1 MCLALRLDLDDSVG
15 LVALRRGGERVMPV
29 AGEDCGIAALRA
41 PFVLLEDRRG
51 AGQALLFADPVE
63 VIEASGPSGIAGAFA
78 RIEEGLARGLH
89 AAGFLS
95 YELGYAFEP
104 RLVGQLPVQRS
115 LPLLWFGLFEAP
127 RSVEPAGL
135 DLDFAA
141 LCPPPLEDLTFG
153 LDEAGHA
160 AAVQRVLDYL
170 HAGDAYQV
178 NLTFP
183 IRFRYSGD
191 PLALYGALRASQP
204 VAHGGVVVTGEA
216 NILSV
221 SPELFIQTA
230 GGGAVTRPMKGTA
243 ARGADAQADEA
254 AKTLLRADPKQRA
267 ENLMIVDLLRND
279 LSRISEQGSVKVP
292 ALFSVET
299 YPGFHTL
306 TSTVTST
313 LRPGLSLLEQMQ
325 ALFPCGSVTGAPKL
339 RAMEIIRELEAAPR
353 EIYTGSIGMIAPN
366 GDLSFNVAIRTTTL
380 LPGGEGIYG
389 VGGGIVVDSTPAEEY
404 AECRLKARVLTD
416 LAGDYGLIETLRWS
430 GGYIRLALHIER
442 LAASAVALGFRFDR
456 EQVLG
461 QLCEAE
467 ASFPAGEE
475 RRVRCELRRDGT
487 VQITTAAIPAAA
499 VGALRIAVASQRVDA
514 GDPFLRHKTTR
525 RAIYERAFTEA
536 SADGCDDAL
545 LLNRQGFV
553 TETSR
558 STIFVE
564 RDGMLLT
571 PPLEHGLLPGVL
583 RRELIESGAACEA
596 PLRLDDLRQAK
607 RCFVGNSLRGL
618 QLAEIAGSALAS
630 DTPNQK

>member
-1 MCLALRLDLDDSVG
+1 M
-15 LVALRRGGERVMPV
+15 MPMV
-29 AGEDCGIAALRA
+29 WEDCGIAALRA
-41 PFVLLEDRRG
+41 PFVLLEDRIG
-51 AGQALLFADPVE
+51 AGQGLLFVDPVE
-63 VIEASGPSGIAGAFA
+63 SVQASEASEISGAFA
-78 RIEEGLARGLH
+78 RIEAGLARGLH

-95 YELGYAFEP
+95 YELGYAFES
-104 RLVGQLPVQRS
+104 RLEGLLPAQRS
-115 LPLLWFGLFEAP
+115 MPLLWFGLFETPHSIAP
-127 RSVEPAGL
+127 AAL
-135 DLDFAA
+135 DRGFAA
-141 LCPPPLEDLTFG
+141 LCPPPLDGLAFG

-183 IRFRYSGD
+183 IRFRYRGD

-204 VAHGGVVVTGEA
+204 VAHGGMVATGEA
-216 NILSV
+216 SILSI
-221 SPELFIQTA
+221 SPELFIETA
-230 GGGAVTRPMKGTA
+230 GGRAVTRPMKGTA
-243 ARGADAQADEA
+243 ARGVDAQADEA
-254 AKTLLRADPKQRA
+254 AKVALRADPKQRA

-353 EIYTGSIGMIAPN
+353 EIYTGSLGMIAPN
-366 GDLSFNVAIRTTTL
+366 GDLSFNVAIRTAML
-380 LPGGEGIYG
+380 LPDGEGVYG

-430 GGYIRLALHIER
+430 GGYIRLPLHIER
-442 LAASAVALGFRFDR
+442 LAASAAVLGFRFQR
-456 EQVLG
+456 EQLLAHLG
-461 QLCEAE
+461 GAE
-467 ASFPAGEE
+467 ASFSAGED
-475 RRVRCELRRDGT
+475 RRVRCELSRDGT
-487 VQITTAAIPAAA
+487 LKITTASMPIAADGPIRVAIA
-499 VGALRIAVASQRVDA
+499 GQRVDA
-514 GDPFLRHKTTR
+514 GDPFLRHKITR
-525 RAIYERAFTEA
+525 RTVYERAFAEA
-536 SADGCDDAL
+536 AAQGCGDAL

-558 STIFVE
+558 SNIFVE
-564 RDGMLLT
+564 RDGVLLT

-583 RRELIESGAACEA
+583 RQELLEAGAAREA
-596 PLRLDDLRQAK
+596 PLRLEDLQPAG
-607 RCFVGNSLRGL
+607 CWFVGNSLRGL
-618 QLAEIAGSALAS
+618 EIAQLAGSSLAS
-630 DTPNQK
+630 GPVDQK

>member
-1 MCLALRLDLDDSVG
+1 MMS
-15 LVALRRGGERVMPV
+15 V
-29 AGEDCGIAALRA
+29 AGKDCGIAAWRA
-41 PFVLLEDRRG
+41 PFVLLEDRSG
-51 AGQALLFADPVE
+51 TGQALLFADPVE
-63 VIEASGPSGIAGAFA
+63 IVEARELSGIASAFA
-78 RIEEGLARGLH
+78 RIEAGLARGLH

-104 RLVGQLPVQRS
+104 RLAGQLPSQRN

-127 RSVEPAGL
+127 LSIAPAEL
-135 DLDFAA
+135 DKGFAT
-141 LCPPPLEDLTFG
+141 LCPPPLEALAFG

-183 IRFRYSGD
+183 IRFRYAGD

-204 VAHGGVVVTGEA
+204 VAHGGLIATGEA

-221 SPELFIQTA
+221 SPELFIETA
-230 GGGAVTRPMKGTA
+230 GGRAVTRPMKGTA
-243 ARGADAQADEA
+243 ARGVDAQADEA
-254 AKTLLRADPKQRA
+254 AKAALRADPKQRA

-279 LSRISEQGSVKVP
+279 LSRVSEQGSVAVP
-292 ALFSVET
+292 ALFSIET

-306 TSTVTST
+306 TSTVTSQ
-313 LRPGLSLLEQMQ
+313 LRPGLSLLQQMQ

-353 EIYTGSIGMIAPN
+353 DVYTGSLGMIAPN
-366 GDLSFNVAIRTTTL
+366 GDFSFNVAIRTATL
-380 LPGGEGIYG
+380 LPDGEGVYG
-389 VGGGIVVDSTPAEEY
+389 VGGGIVVDSKPAEEY

-416 LAGDYGLIETLRWS
+416 LAGDYGLIETLGWS
-430 GGYIRLALHIER
+430 GGYVRLALHVER
-442 LAASAVALGFRFDR
+442 LASSAAVLGFRFDR
-456 EQVLG
+456 ERVLE
-461 QLCEAE
+461 QLSEVE
-467 ASFPAGEE
+467 VSFPVGEE

-487 VQITTAAIPAAA
+487 LQITTAPMPPAADR
-499 VGALRIAVASQRVDA
+499 ALRIAIASQPVDA

-525 RAIYERAFTEA
+525 RAIYERAFAEA
-536 SADGCDDAL
+536 SAQGCDDAL

-571 PPLEHGLLPGVL
+571 PPLEHGPLPGVL
-583 RRELIESGAACEA
+583 RRELIESGAAHEA
-596 PLRLDDLRQAK
+596 PLRLDDLK
-607 RCFVGNSLRGL
+607 RAGRWFVGNSLRGL
-618 QLAEIAGSALAS
+618 QIAEIAGSALAS
-630 DTPNQK
+630 GTPNQK

>member
-1 MCLALRLDLDDSVG
+1 
-15 LVALRRGGERVMPV
+15 MPV

-41 PFVLLEDRRG
+41 PFVLLEDRSG
-51 AGQALLFADPVE
+51 AGQALLFADPAEIVA
-63 VIEASGPSGIAGAFA
+63 ASEPSEIANAFA
-78 RIEEGLARGLH
+78 RIEAGLAHGLH

-104 RLVGQLPVQRS
+104 RLAGRMPPQRS

-127 RSVEPAGL
+127 RSIDPAAL
-135 DLDFAA
+135 DRDFAA
-141 LCPPPLEDLTFG
+141 LCPPPLEALTFG

-183 IRFRYSGD
+183 IRFRYPGD

-204 VAHGGVVVTGEA
+204 VAHGGMVATGTA
-216 NILSV
+216 TILSV
-221 SPELFIQTA
+221 SPELFIATA
-230 GGGAVTRPMKGTA
+230 GGCAVTRPMKGTA
-243 ARGADAQADEA
+243 ARGFDALADEA
-254 AKTLLRADPKQRA
+254 AKASLRADPKQRA

-279 LSRISEQGSVKVP
+279 LGRISEQGSVKVP

-306 TSTVTST
+306 TSTVASQ
-313 LRPGLSLLEQMQ
+313 LRPGLSLSEQMQ

-339 RAMEIIRELEAAPR
+339 RAMEIIRELEGVPR
-353 EIYTGSIGMIAPN
+353 DIYTGSLGMIAPN
-366 GDLSFNVAIRTTTL
+366 GDLSFNVAIRTATL
-380 LPGGEGIYG
+380 LPDGDGVYG
-389 VGGGIVVDSTPAEEY
+389 VGGGIVVDSRPAEEY

-416 LAGDYGLIETLRWS
+416 LAEDYGLIETLRWS
-430 GGYIRLALHIER
+430 GGYVRLALHLER
-442 LAASAVALGFRFDR
+442 LAVSAAALDFRFDR
-456 EQVLG
+456 EHVLAH
-461 QLCEAE
+461 LAEVE
-467 ASFPAGEE
+467 ASFPAGDE

-487 VQITTAAIPAAA
+487 LQITTAPMPPAAD
-499 VGALRIAVASQRVDA
+499 GALRIAIASQRVDA

-525 RAIYERAFTEA
+525 RAVYERVLAEA
-536 SADGCDDAL
+536 VALGCDDAL

-564 RDGMLLT
+564 RDGVLLT
-571 PPLEHGLLPGVL
+571 PPLAHGLLPGVL
-583 RRELIESGAACEA
+583 RRELIDTGAAREA
-596 PLRLDDLRQAK
+596 PLRLDDLRQAG
-607 RCFVGNSLRGL
+607 RWFVGNSLRGL

-630 DTPNQK
+630 DASNQK

>member
-1 MCLALRLDLDDSVG
+1 MV
-15 LVALRRGGERVMPV
+15 PV

-41 PFVLLEDRRG
+41 PFVLLEDRSG
-51 AGQALLFADPVE
+51 AGQALLFAEPVKIVAATE
-63 VIEASGPSGIAGAFA
+63 PAEIAEAFA
-78 RIEEGLARGLH
+78 RIEAGLTRGLY

-104 RLVGQLPVQRS
+104 RLAGLLPAQRS
-115 LPLLWFGLFEAP
+115 LPLLWFGLFAAP
-127 RSVEPAGL
+127 RRITPAEL
-135 DLDFAA
+135 DKRFAA
-141 LCPPPLEDLTFG
+141 LCPLPLDNLAFG

-183 IRFRYSGD
+183 IRFRYPGD

-204 VAHGGVVVTGEA
+204 VAHGGVVATGSA

-221 SPELFIQTA
+221 SPELFIETA
-230 GGGAVTRPMKGTA
+230 DGRAVTRPMKGTA
-243 ARGADAQADEA
+243 ARGADPKADEA
-254 AKTLLRADPKQRA
+254 AKASLRADPKQRA

-279 LSRISEQGSVKVP
+279 LGRVSEQGSVKVP

-306 TSTVTST
+306 TSTVTSQ
-313 LRPGLSLLEQMQ
+313 LRPGLSLLQQMQ

-353 EIYTGSIGMIAPN
+353 EVYTGSIGMIAPN
-366 GDLSFNVAIRTTTL
+366 GDLSFNVAIRTATL
-380 LPGGEGIYG
+380 LPGGEGVYG
-389 VGGGIVVDSTPAEEY
+389 VGGGIVVDSRPAEEY
-404 AECRLKARVLTD
+404 AECRLKARVLTE
-416 LAGDYGLIETLRWS
+416 LAGEYGLIETLRWAD
-430 GGYIRLALHIER
+430 GYVRLALHLER
-442 LAASAVALGFRFDR
+442 LAVSAAALGFRFDR
-456 EQVLG
+456 EQVLA
-461 QLCEAE
+461 QLNEAE
-467 ASFPAGEE
+467 LSFLLGEE
-475 RRVRCELRRDGT
+475 RRIRCELRRDGT
-487 VQITTAAIPAAA
+487 LQVTTAPMPPAADGA
-499 VGALRIAVASQRVDA
+499 VRLAVARQRVDA

-525 RAIYERAFTEA
+525 RAVYERAFAEA
-536 SADGCDDAL
+536 AAQDCDDAL

-564 RDGMLLT
+564 RDGVLLT

-583 RRELIESGAACEA
+583 RRELIDTGAAREA
-596 PLRLDDLRQAK
+596 PLRLDDLRQA
-607 RCFVGNSLRGL
+607 RRWFVGNSLRGL
-618 QLAEIAGSALAS
+618 QIAEIAGSALAP

>member
-1 MCLALRLDLDDSVG
+1 
-15 LVALRRGGERVMPV
+15 MPV

-41 PFVLLEDRRG
+41 PFVLLEDRSR

-63 VIEASGPSGIAGAFA
+63 VIEASEPSEIANAFA
-78 RIEEGLARGLH
+78 RIEVGLARGLH
-89 AAGFLS
+89 AAGFLC

-104 RLVGQLPVQRS
+104 RLAGLLPSQRS

-127 RSVEPAGL
+127 RSIALAEL
-135 DLDFAA
+135 DKGFAT
-141 LCPPPLEDLTFG
+141 LCPPPLEALAFG
-153 LDEAGHA
+153 LDEADHA

-170 HAGDAYQV
+170 NAGDAYQV

-183 IRFRYSGD
+183 IRFRYAGD

-204 VAHGGVVVTGEA
+204 VAHGGLIATGEA

-221 SPELFIQTA
+221 SPELFIETA
-230 GGGAVTRPMKGTA
+230 GGRAVTRPMKGTA
-243 ARGADAQADEA
+243 ARGADAQADEV
-254 AKTLLRADPKQRA
+254 AKASLRADPKQRA

-279 LSRISEQGSVKVP
+279 LGRISEQGSVEVP

-306 TSTVTST
+306 TSTVTSQ
-313 LRPGLSLLEQMQ
+313 LRPGLSLLEQMR

-353 EIYTGSIGMIAPN
+353 DVYTGSLGVIAPN
-366 GDLSFNVAIRTTTL
+366 GDLSFNVAIRTATL
-380 LPGGEGIYG
+380 LPDGDGVYG
-389 VGGGIVVDSTPAEEY
+389 VGGGIVVDSRPAEEY

-416 LAGDYGLIETLRWS
+416 LAEDYGLIETLHWS
-430 GGYIRLALHIER
+430 GGYVRLALHLER
-442 LAASAVALGFRFDR
+442 LVVSAAALDFRLDQ
-456 EQVLG
+456 EQLAL
-461 QLCEAE
+461 QLAEIE
-467 ASFPAGEE
+467 ASFPVGAE
-475 RRVRCELRRDGT
+475 RRVRCELRRNGAF
-487 VQITTAAIPAAA
+487 QITTAPMPLAAE
-499 VGALRIAVASQRVDA
+499 GALRIAVASQQVDA

-525 RAIYERAFTEA
+525 RAVYERAFAEA
-536 SADGCDDAL
+536 AAQSCDDAL

-558 STIFVE
+558 STVFVE
-564 RDGMLLT
+564 RDGILLT

-583 RRELIESGAACEA
+583 RRELIDTGAAREA
-596 PLRLDDLRQAK
+596 PLRLDDLRQAA
-607 RCFVGNSLRGL
+607 RWFVGNSLRGL
-618 QLAEIAGSALAS
+618 QLAEIAGSALAP